1 MKLKTAV
8 KILLLLVFAVPAQAE
23 VSSVKVIDPIKVSAP
38 PVEAQLEVPYAA
50 WNDAD
55 ADFQLARSYAL
66 AAGIDYYS
74 RGGDAIAGEIFQKD
88 PAPDPKSDIVGY
100 ILSLSAIQLLGFM
113 FIVIMG
119 GTVVWLCRTN
129 IRHLIFYT
137 DAEWQEVAQ
146 EKERADV
153 IEATAYRAAKMQ
165 EAAIKHG
172 EERSQM
178 LSAATSCAG
187 CGAFQSNDGVCLYC
201 GRPSHALAR

>member
-50 WNDAD
+50 WYDAD

-66 AAGIDYYS
+66 AAGIDYS
-74 RGGDAIAGEIFQKD
+74 HGDDALVRVAPRQNSILDDMLSMGILEQALYLVAIIGIYA
-88 PAPDPKSDIVGY
+88 
-100 ILSLSAIQLLGFM
+100 
-113 FIVIMG
+113 
-119 GTVVWLCRTN
+119 VVKFRTK

-137 DAEWQEVAQ
+137 PEEWGEVQ
-146 EKERADV
+146 REKERADV